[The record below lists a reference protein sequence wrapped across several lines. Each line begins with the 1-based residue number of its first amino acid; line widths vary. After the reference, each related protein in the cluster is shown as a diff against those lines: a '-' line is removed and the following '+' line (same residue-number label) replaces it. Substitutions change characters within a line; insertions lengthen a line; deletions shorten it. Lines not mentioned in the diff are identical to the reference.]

1 MRVPSSGTGACVHPR
16 VQSRSGVASLSL
28 RSLTICS
35 FSSRRIICHVPS
47 RPVNADGRTKND
59 AGKDDDEDEDDDDDD
74 DEEVATGD
82 KGNEDDDKD
91 DDAGEQSRRA

>member
-59 AGKDDDEDEDDDDDD
+59 AGKDDDEDEDDE

-82 KGNEDDDKD
+82 KGNEDDDED

>member
-59 AGKDDDEDEDDDDDD
+59 AGKDDEEEDE

-82 KGNEDDDKD
+82 KGNEDGDEDEDEDD

>member
-59 AGKDDDEDEDDDDDD
+59 AGKDDDEDEDDE

-82 KGNEDDDKD
+82 KGNEDDDDD